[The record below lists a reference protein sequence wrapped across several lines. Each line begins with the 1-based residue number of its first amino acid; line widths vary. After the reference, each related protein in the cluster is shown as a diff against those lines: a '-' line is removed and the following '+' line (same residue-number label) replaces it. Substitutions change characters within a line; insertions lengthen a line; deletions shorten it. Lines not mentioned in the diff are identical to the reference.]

1 MARKATTKKAQTT
14 AAVTEAPVE
23 AAVETKAEV
32 EAEVKAEVKE
42 EAAPEE
48 AEKKAARKGAVKK
61 ATETVKSAAEKVA
74 KATKKAIE
82 PTTSAVFVQYM
93 GKEIVCKDVVAA
105 VKEIWTKEMG
115 NKESDLKDIKVY
127 IKPEDNGAY
136 YVLNGDVT
144 GFIGL

>member
-1 MARKATTKKAQTT
+1 MARKASTKKAET
-14 AAVTEAPVE
+14 AAAVKEAPVE

-32 EAEVKAEVKE
+32 EAEVKG
-42 EAAPEE
+42 EAAPAE
-48 AEKKAARKGAVKK
+48 AEKKTARKGAVKK

-136 YVLNGDVT
+136 YVLNGDIT
-144 GFIGL
+144 GFIAL

>member
-32 EAEVKAEVKE
+32 EAEVKK
-42 EAAPEE
+42 EAAPAE
-48 AEKKAARKGAVKK
+48 AEKNAARKGAVKK

-136 YVLNGDVT
+136 YVLNGDIT

>member
-1 MARKATTKKAQTT
+1 MARKATTKKAETT

-32 EAEVKAEVKE
+32 KAEVKE
-42 EAAPEE
+42 EAAPAE
-48 AEKKAARKGAVKK
+48 AEKKTARKGAVKK
-61 ATETVKSAAEKVA
+61 ATETVKTAAEKVA

-82 PTTSAVFVQYM
+82 PAKSSVYVQYM
-93 GKEIVCKDVVAA
+93 GKEIGCKDVLTA
-105 VKEIWTKEMG
+105 VKDIWKKEMG

-136 YVLNGDVT
+136 YVLNGDIT

>member
-1 MARKATTKKAQTT
+1 MARKATTKKAETT
-14 AAVTEAPVE
+14 AAITEAPVE

-32 EAEVKAEVKE
+32 KAEVKE
-42 EAAPEE
+42 EAAPAA
-48 AEKKAARKGAVKK
+48 AEKKAAHKGAVKK
-61 ATETVKSAAEKVA
+61 ATETVKTAAEKVA

-136 YVLNGDVT
+136 YVLNGDIT

>member
-1 MARKATTKKAQTT
+1 MAKKATTKKAETA

-23 AAVETKAEV
+23 AAAETKAEV
-32 EAEVKAEVKE
+32 KTEVAPAET
-42 EAAPEE
+42 
-48 AEKKAARKGAVKK
+48 EKKTARKTAVKK
-61 ATETVKSAAEKVA
+61 ATETVKTAAEKVA

-82 PTTSAVFVQYM
+82 PATSSVFVQYM
-93 GKEIVCKDVVAA
+93 GKEIVCKDVLAA
-105 VKEIWTKEMG
+105 VKDIWVKEMG

-136 YVLNGDVT
+136 YVLNGDIT

>member
-1 MARKATTKKAQTT
+1 MARKATTKKAETA

-32 EAEVKAEVKE
+32 KAEVKE
-42 EAAPEE
+42 EAAPAA
-48 AEKKAARKGAVKK
+48 AEKKAAHKGAVKK
-61 ATETVKSAAEKVA
+61 ATETVKTAAEKVA

-136 YVLNGDVT
+136 YVLNGDIT

>member
-1 MARKATTKKAQTT
+1 MARKATTKKAETT

-32 EAEVKAEVKE
+32 KAEVKE
-42 EAAPEE
+42 EAAPAA
-48 AEKKAARKGAVKK
+48 AEKKAAHKGAVKK
-61 ATETVKSAAEKVA
+61 ATETVKTAAEKVA

-136 YVLNGDVT
+136 YVLNGDIT

>member
-1 MARKATTKKAQTT
+1 MARKATTKKAETT

-32 EAEVKAEVKE
+32 KAEVKE
-42 EAAPEE
+42 EAAP
-48 AEKKAARKGAVKK
+48 AAVEKKAAHKGAVKK
-61 ATETVKSAAEKVA
+61 ATETVKTAAEKVA

-136 YVLNGDVT
+136 YVLNGDIT

>member
-1 MARKATTKKAQTT
+1 MAKKATTKKAETT

-32 EAEVKAEVKE
+32 KAEVKE
-42 EAAPEE
+42 EAAP
-48 AEKKAARKGAVKK
+48 AAVEKKAAHKGAVKK
-61 ATETVKSAAEKVA
+61 ATETVKTAAEKVA

-136 YVLNGDVT
+136 YVLNGDIT

>member
-1 MARKATTKKAQTT
+1 MARKATTKKAETA
-14 AAVTEAPVE
+14 AAVTGAPVE
-23 AAVETKAEV
+23 AAAETKAEV
-32 EAEVKAEVKE
+32 KTEVKAE
-42 EAAPEE
+42 AAPAE
-48 AEKKAARKGAVKK
+48 AEKKTSRKGAVKK
-61 ATETVKSAAEKVA
+61 ATETVKTAAEKVA

-82 PTTSAVFVQYM
+82 PTTSSVFVQYM

-136 YVLNGDVT
+136 YVLNGDIT